1 MKTRIY
7 SWCLMTA
14 ILMLS
19 IACSDSDSTQSDSEQ
34 TGGTTAE
41 DRQVRE
47 NSTLVSVLKSASYSP
62 QEFVDNIG
70 PPSYYNLM
78 NNLSPHFSEG
88 IKAFDRIKLQTHL
101 PKLDRD
107 FAAEVGTEPDGSR
120 RWKIETYSF
129 TYRSHTV
136 AGEECVMSG
145 RVTFPNN
152 TVDGTSHQV
161 KTLSLCSRQALSGND
176 WAASES
182 MFRMP
187 IRALWNSAVIE
198 PDFQN
203 YGVNFAQVPEGAA
216 SPKVLARQ
224 LADCLLAALE
234 LMRQHG
240 VSLAPDG
247 YTTNW
252 ASSQSCAVPL
262 MFAKY
267 YETEAPDWFRN
278 AVKLH
283 STFTG
288 EGPLYLPDAFLYL
301 FKHMEM
307 ANEFYTY
314 PCSYIS
320 AFTPEQLGGYTFHE
334 FVAPWFTNT
343 YVKVDE
349 KEYTVADATSKMI
362 LPWDFLPPSEFTRLD
377 QILSPDM
384 VTADGN
390 IDMESEKTKAV
401 FGILEEHGDMSGW
414 TPQHPIYIAHS
425 EEDALFPYELAY
437 EHYLRLS
444 NQGQNPLVHFVTVPP
459 IESIVSPLIINTIGV
474 SYSYSYIHTLVS
486 FIMQFYM
493 SDVEKPEDMEKI
505 YAGK

>member
-1 MKTRIY
+1 
-7 SWCLMTA
+7 
-14 ILMLS
+14 MLS
-19 IACSDSDSTQSDSEQ
+19 IACSDGDSTQSDSEQ

-41 DRQVRE
+41 DWLVRE

-70 PPSYYNLM
+70 TPSYYNLM
-78 NNLSPHFSEG
+78 NYLSPHFSEG

-262 MFAKY
+262 MFENIMKQ
-267 YETEAPDWFRN
+267 R
-278 AVKLH
+278 LL
-283 STFTG
+283 TG
-288 EGPLYLPDAFLYL
+288 SVMP
-301 FKHMEM
+301 
-307 ANEFYTY
+307 
-314 PCSYIS
+314 
-320 AFTPEQLGGYTFHE
+320 
-334 FVAPWFTNT
+334 
-343 YVKVDE
+343 
-349 KEYTVADATSKMI
+349 
-362 LPWDFLPPSEFTRLD
+362 
-377 QILSPDM
+377 
-384 VTADGN
+384 
-390 IDMESEKTKAV
+390 
-401 FGILEEHGDMSGW
+401 
-414 TPQHPIYIAHS
+414 
-425 EEDALFPYELAY
+425 
-437 EHYLRLS
+437 
-444 NQGQNPLVHFVTVPP
+444 
-459 IESIVSPLIINTIGV
+459 
-474 SYSYSYIHTLVS
+474 
-486 FIMQFYM
+486 
-493 SDVEKPEDMEKI
+493 
-505 YAGK
+505 